1 MKHYFSTVLNVPLSV
16 FTLVI
21 IKRHDFGRLFRPVKF
36 SVLISLLVVKI
47 LSYKG

>member
-16 FTLVI
+16 FTVI

-47 LSYKG
+47 FSSKG